1 MAAQAR
7 YGSVP
12 FREQIEFYRRK
23 LNVKTEAWTDI
34 FAAQHDVA
42 FMVAG
47 ANRDDLVADFRE
59 AVRKAIEDGT
69 TLEEF
74 RRDFDNIV
82 AKHGWDYEGGRG
94 WRSRVIYETNLRQS
108 YHAGREQQ
116 LWELREVLP
125 FHRYRHSDAV
135 ETPRPVHQSWDMKIW
150 RWDDPIW
157 RYISPSNGWGCECYK
172 EGLSERD
179 MQRLGL
185 QVSPPLDL
193 QFVDVVV
200 GKNSPGGPRT
210 VRTPVGVDPGFGY
223 APGRS
228 LTPSEGAPAGGA
240 PVAVDLQV
248 QLEKTIQTVLEKSA
262 RLPAETAA
270 NSALASLGRPRVVR
284 ALDAG
289 YAQWQAAVI
298 SDTAA
303 ASSYG
308 IGAIEPALV
317 RSLAQA
323 GVEPATAAISISNA
337 QVTAALQPGAAS
349 ALSATELAQLPSIL
363 RAPGAVLLD
372 RASNALVYVASA
384 DLRNAVVIVN
394 YRIAGQAGTETINT
408 LGSSSFSL
416 AQIRSEVAA
425 GRLQLLQGTLE

>member
-1 MAAQAR
+1 MAAPAR

-59 AVRKAIEDGT
+59 AVRKAIEDGA

-74 RRDFDNIV
+74 RRDFDSIV
-82 AKHGWDYEGGRG
+82 AKYGWDYEGGRN

-108 YHAGREQQ
+108 YNAGRWTQ
-116 LWELREVLP
+116 LYALKDVLP
-125 FHRYRHSDAV
+125 YWRYRHSDAV
-135 ETPRPVHQSWDMKIW
+135 ETPRPIHESWNFKIW

-157 RYISPSNGWGCECYK
+157 QYISPANGWGCQCWI

-179 MQRLGL
+179 MQRDGL

-193 QFVDVVV
+193 QFVDVIV

-228 LTPSEGAPAGGA
+228 IDTPAAPALPEPDA
-240 PVAVDLQV
+240 AALQV
-248 QLEKTIQTVLEKSA
+248 QLERAVQTALEKSA

-270 NSALASLGRPRVVR
+270 NSALASLTRPRIVR
-284 ALDAG
+284 AIDTG
-289 YAQWQAAVI
+289 YAQWQSAVLAE
-298 SDTAA
+298 TA
-303 ASSYG
+303 ASSSYG
-308 IGAIEPALV
+308 VGAIEPTLV

-323 GVEPATAAISISNA
+323 GIEPATAAINISKA
-337 QVTAALQPGAAS
+337 HVAVAE
-349 ALSATELAQLPSIL
+349 LSQLPAIL
-363 RAPGAVLLD
+363 RAPSAVLLD
-372 RASNALVYVASA
+372 RASNVLVYVAGA
-384 DLRNAVVIVN
+384 DLRNAVVTVN
-394 YRIAGQAGTETINT
+394 YRLASQAGTETINT
-408 LGSSSFSL
+408 LGNASFTL
-416 AQIRSEVAA
+416 AQIRSELQA
-425 GRLQLLQGTLE
+425 GRLELLQGTLE